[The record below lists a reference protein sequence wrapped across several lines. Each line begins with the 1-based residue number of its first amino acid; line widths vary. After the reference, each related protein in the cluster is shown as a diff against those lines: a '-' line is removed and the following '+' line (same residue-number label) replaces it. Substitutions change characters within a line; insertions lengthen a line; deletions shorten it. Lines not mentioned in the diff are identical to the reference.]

1 MSSNYWKDGR
11 MVVCFI
17 LFSLTISGC
26 AGPSDQ
32 INHDNMKNYSS
43 ERNHLTSE
51 LIDGFKV
58 TQDFKMADLDMD
70 GNADLVV
77 LSKYNGLL
85 LIFDL
90 GGKKKIVKQDDG
102 CFRPVS
108 MAIDDFDSDGRQ
120 EIVVLNE
127 GGLCSYLRINSA
139 DDIETR
145 KISSPSAGWMWK
157 LEPVDF
163 KPGGP
168 PGLVGGGN
176 GLLIFFNRGRMEF
189 DNQRIFNH
197 KGTDKKDNDLLKKVD
212 SEKLVPA
219 LASLGASRSRNHAGS
234 AWAKRCFKYLKPVN
248 DLNRDGISEI
258 LALDYCSRDA
268 WLLESEKNKRYSIK
282 HIFHFNNISPI
293 FGEFISGQNVPEWV
307 VVCDYPGTVLLLEGV
322 DALKK
327 RSAFT
332 LPGGRAASALKT
344 DLNADSVP
352 DIIVFVENKVPG
364 PPGDI
369 YIFYGVSNNG
379 EYSLSKGPVIN
390 TEINSACG
398 LAYKPPFLGMA
409 DYQSGKIQ
417 ILRKGRDF

>member
-1 MSSNYWKDGR
+1 MSSNYCKGGR

-70 GNADLVV
+70 GNVDLAV

-90 GGKKKIVKQDDG
+90 GGKKKIVKQDEG

-108 MAIDDFDSDGRQ
+108 MAAGDFDSDGRQ
-120 EIVVLNE
+120 EIVVLSE

-139 DDIETR
+139 DDIEIK

-163 KPGGP
+163 KPGCP

-189 DNQRIFNH
+189 DNQKIFNH
-197 KGTDKKDNDLLKKVD
+197 KGTDKKDDDLLKKVD
-212 SEKLVPA
+212 SEKLAPV

-234 AWAKRCFKYLKPVN
+234 AWVKHCFKYLKSVN

-268 WLLESEKNKRYSIK
+268 WLLESEKNKRYSVK

-307 VVCDYPGTVLLLEGV
+307 VACDYPGTVLLLEGV

-332 LPGGRAASALKT
+332 LPGRAASALKT

-352 DIIVFVENKVPG
+352 DIIVFVENKILG
-364 PPGDI
+364 RPGDI

-379 EYSLSKGPVIN
+379 EYSLLKGPVIN

-398 LAYKPPFLGMA
+398 LAYKTPFLGMA